1 MKRLLNKAIALALM
15 AATWVGCVQE
25 DYYLNTG
32 QESESDIQISLNLN
46 IPDPMQVTTRSGV
59 TEAIENITVLCFDK
73 NGGAIQV
80 KNPEASLTKTGAE
93 TGTLTVKIPN
103 ATRVMHVFANQENVP
118 FEKGETENELLV
130 NLEATSDKMVYWGRM
145 EVPSNLTSSS
155 DIKKWWTNAEE
166 RSITLLRNM
175 AKVEVVNKKEDKFTL
190 LGYTVVNTNA
200 VGMAVPYY
208 AEKNVYPY
216 TTTFNEE
223 AWIKTDYIHV
233 DENVGL
239 VSGTGET
246 MQTSGPIYVYETS
259 KSTPASIIIKG
270 YNNDDPD
277 QTPKYWRVAF
287 AGEDGEQINIRRN
300 HLYTVSIEGHV
311 LFGDETF
318 EAAVANSSTANSA
331 WLGIAPEVTAI
342 KNNKFSLTVENTS
355 YVFANGEKENL
366 TFNFFIEQLGSEAF
380 KESELSVA
388 WEKNQ
393 EVSTANDVSYTLT
406 KATDA
411 NVHTAAVTVPLKKF
425 TDLEEQLVNHEGTI
439 VIKYG
444 KKLQRKVKVIIIPQ
458 QTFNIVSYNE
468 VTSCEDGEGE
478 EAGALVYTVS
488 VDKDD
493 YEKDDYTNDGAPIDK
508 LKFILPIN
516 FPEELL
522 PLNVL
527 VSTTDFNVVNSPLI
541 FKGAGGYG
549 DEAIGPGY
557 KYVYPVSEVGTEC
570 EIQLRY
576 INNLLADKV
585 TLTLEAENFN
595 PVKLIIKYT
604 LNDNTAE

>member
-32 QESESDIQISLNLN
+32 QESESDITIGLKLS
-46 IPDPMQVTTRSGV
+46 IPDPIQVVTRSGV
-59 TEAIENITVLCFDK
+59 AEAIENITILCFDK
-73 NGGAIQV
+73 NGGAIPV
-80 KNPEASLTKTGAE
+80 KEAATFTSNAPES
-93 TGTLTVKIPN
+93 GTLTATIPN
-103 ATRVMHVFANQENVP
+103 ATRVMHVFANQADVP
-118 FEKGETENELLV
+118 FEKGMSEYDERLT
-130 NLEATSDKMVYWGRM
+130 NLTAISDKMVYWGRI
-145 EVPSNLTSSS
+145 EVPSNLTSAS
-155 DIKKWWTNAEE
+155 DLKNFWANTEK
-166 RSITLLRNM
+166 SVTLIRNM
-175 AKVEVVNKKEDKFTL
+175 AKVEVVNNKTDKFTM

-200 VGMAVPYY
+200 AGMAVPYY
-208 AEKNVYPY
+208 AEEDVYPY
-216 TTTFNEE
+216 SSEFGEQD
-223 AWIKTDYIHV
+223 WIDTDYIHAAA
-233 DENVGL
+233 GAT

-259 KSTPASIIIKG
+259 ASTPASIIIKG

-277 QTPKYWRVAF
+277 KTPKYWRVAF
-287 AGEDGEQINIRRN
+287 ADEEGNQINIRRN

-342 KNNKFSLTVENTS
+342 KSDKFSLTVENTS

-366 TFNFFIEQLGSEAF
+366 TFNFFIEQLGSDEAF
-380 KESELSVA
+380 AESELSVA

-411 NVHTAAVTVPLKKF
+411 NVFTAAVTVPLIKF
-425 TDLEEQLVNHEGTI
+425 EELLDSKEGTI

-444 KKLQRKVKVIIIPQ
+444 KKLQRKVKVMIIPL
-458 QTFNIVSYNE
+458 QTFNIVSYNG
-468 VTSCEDGEGE
+468 VTNKIIDE
-478 EAGALVYTVS
+478 ETGALVYTVS
-488 VDKDD
+488 GNRAD
-493 YEKDDYTNDGAPIDK
+493 YEEDKYTINGIPIDI
-508 LKFILPIN
+508 LKFKLPIN
-516 FPEELL
+516 FPSELL

-527 VSTTDFNVVNSPLI
+527 VSTTDFNVMNSPLI
-541 FKGAGGYG
+541 FEGAGGYG
-549 DEAIGPGY
+549 EDNGIGY
-557 KYVYPVSEVGTEC
+557 KYVYPVREVGAES
-570 EIQLRY
+570 EIELRY
-576 INNLLADKV
+576 INNLLADEV

-604 LNDNTAE
+604 TESTGE